1 MRSRMIAGLAAV
13 VLTVAGTLAAGSVLH
28 AQRGPGGGGHGFAGG
43 PEGFGRGHGLEVL
56 RQLDLTDQQRQQ
68 VRGIFEQHK
77 SEFQQARERIRTALE
92 AQRAAAAATP
102 PDDAMI
108 RAKATEVGAAEG
120 ELAVLASHARAE
132 VFQVLTPEQQAK
144 AQTLKQQREQMRQE
158 WRQKM
163 QQFRQQRQQQQPAA
177 PPAAQ

>member
-1 MRSRMIAGLAAV
+1 MRSRMMAGLAAV
-13 VLTVAGTLAAGSVLH
+13 VLTVAGALAAGSVLH
-28 AQRGPGGGGHGFAGG
+28 AQRGPGGGGRGFAGG
-43 PEGFGRGHGLEVL
+43 PGFGRGHGLEVL

-77 SEFQQARERIRTALE
+77 GEFQQARERIRTAFE

-102 PDDAMI
+102 PDDATI

-120 ELAVLASHARAE
+120 ELAVLASHVRAE

-144 AQTLKQQREQMRQE
+144 AQTLKQQREQMRQD

-163 QQFRQQRQQQQPAA
+163 QQFRQQKPAA
-177 PPAAQ
+177 PPAQ